1 MNTYNP
7 SSIVEDP
14 AIRPAI
20 QRALEAHG
28 LGRFGLAGRAA
39 ERQKLGRP
47 DYAKVPADK
56 PSPRPPHAA
65 PSSPSE
71 DDPLFGHDLG
81 ADMDDWDMLP
91 MAFSSPSAPARPQET
106 ALDEAWAKV
115 VEDVVRML
123 TGYAPLRFVP
133 FYYLEK
139 HGERES
145 NTPRRWRTIL
155 GMEEIQYL
163 PEDIDSRDRNVSLG
177 KAAHESWHVL
187 FSHPELI
194 LDEPELSKSM
204 AFQALWWAIEDP
216 RVNRLGLAR
225 HPGSRKWVDAAYRK
239 EYAVK
244 GLEAER
250 ARWDA
255 EIPLH
260 LQFNYAL
267 IYEWW
272 SGEPDPRATD
282 PRVLEAL
289 HEAESAIRRAYS
301 AESAKRSFE
310 IIKSEVWPVY
320 KRLLEQAYQDEMDKQ
335 SGQQGGGQQQE
346 GQRKEMSAQERKE
359 LEDKV
364 RERMEEKE
372 KEFRGKHASKTL
384 EDPEQLSEA
393 EKRKAAEEMKRLREK
408 LEQAQKGE
416 KGRKAQPQSGQS
428 GAAPSEQAS
437 DSEPKSRPSP
447 KQKERLSKADEVH
460 KNITSKDRDRYQEFF
475 NRVRHLV
482 PETRHQIQQILAQRV
497 RRRTIRNRK
506 SGELDPDALHRIPSG
521 ARDVFK
527 EELAPNKVLYRVSLL
542 IDTSGSMS
550 TAKKEAALEGAIMLI
565 EALEKVAG
573 IQYEIVKFD
582 SSPKV
587 LKAYNERLSPERKAS
602 LVKSILEGSGSTES
616 HVALREAV
624 ERIRLGRGEKLIIMV
639 NDGDPD
645 NNFDRGQYRKMIEST
660 RDVEIHG
667 VGLGPSA
674 QLVLDLFPPGR
685 GWWLKD
691 AAELVKKLRSILRKK
706 ILGR

>member
-1 MNTYNP
+1 
-7 SSIVEDP
+7 
-14 AIRPAI
+14 
-20 QRALEAHG
+20 
-28 LGRFGLAGRAA
+28 
-39 ERQKLGRP
+39 
-47 DYAKVPADK
+47 
-56 PSPRPPHAA
+56 
-65 PSSPSE
+65 
-71 DDPLFGHDLG
+71 
-81 ADMDDWDMLP
+81 
-91 MAFSSPSAPARPQET
+91 
-106 ALDEAWAKV
+106 
-115 VEDVVRML
+115 
-123 TGYAPLRFVP
+123 
-133 FYYLEK
+133 
-139 HGERES
+139 
-145 NTPRRWRTIL
+145 
-155 GMEEIQYL
+155 
-163 PEDIDSRDRNVSLG
+163 
-177 KAAHESWHVL
+177 
-187 FSHPELI
+187 
-194 LDEPELSKSM
+194 
-204 AFQALWWAIEDP
+204 
-216 RVNRLGLAR
+216 
-225 HPGSRKWVDAAYRK
+225 VDAAYRK